1 MSEVSRAQRPPAS
14 PRGAVP
20 TGLRSEGALPRAK
33 AVPEASGTTENER
46 LSDEGRRRLQESPGG
61 KRENRA
67 PATTGPS
74 LREALHA
81 EWTKLRTTPG
91 TVWLLLAII
100 AVTVALSAAAA
111 GAAKCPAVG
120 CGQDPAKV
128 SLTGVDLGQ
137 AVVAVLAVLAVSG
150 EYSTGMIRTTLAAMP
165 RRTTVLA
172 AKAAILTGL
181 VLTAGTIAVLGS
193 VLAGRLILPGHGFT
207 PAHGYPPLSLA
218 DGPVL
223 RAAAGSVLYLA
234 LIALLSLGAATTVR
248 DSAAAVGAALGLLYL
263 FPIIAAVVTDPHWQR
278 HLQQIGP
285 MSAGLEIQATTG
297 LRSLPIGPW
306 AGLGVLAAWAAAA
319 LLAGGL
325 LLRLRDA

>member
-1 MSEVSRAQRPPAS
+1 MSQAPYANWVSM
-14 PRGAVP
+14 
-20 TGLRSEGALPRAK
+20 
-33 AVPEASGTTENER
+33 
-46 LSDEGRRRLQESPGG
+46 
-61 KRENRA
+61 
-67 PATTGPS
+67 
-74 LREALHA
+74 REALHA
-81 EWTKLRTTPG
+81 EWTKLRTAPG
-91 TVWLLLAII
+91 TLWLLV
-100 AVTVALSAAAA
+100 AVVALTAALSAAAA
-111 GAAKCPAVG
+111 AAATCPSAG
-120 CGQDPAKV
+120 CGQDPAKI
-128 SLTGVDLGQ
+128 SLTGIYLGQ
-137 AVVAVLAVLAVSG
+137 AVVAVLAVLAISG

-248 DSAAAVGAALGLLYL
+248 DSAAAIGIVLGLLYL